1 MLRIS
6 ALMKKD
12 IKKMYKNKSFIPFS
26 FILIDILS
34 PPPSSV
40 PSLNLK
46 ISPFLQD
53 SSFRFFT
60 GSFVPSLPN
69 FPGEITISLT
79 HLLHLLWFDI
89 HPSPPT
95 EVALFR
101 SAVTPECQVW
111 PACFHMFILFHDPRA
126 LACVPTYGLLGSSPF
141 A

>member
-1 MLRIS
+1 MLSSNLRLERSHIVKNLCS
-6 ALMKKD
+6 DEKRHQ
-12 IKKMYKNKSFIPFS
+12 KMYKNKSFIPFS

-40 PSLNLK
+40 SSLHLK

-60 GSFVPSLPN
+60 GSF
-69 FPGEITISLT
+69 FPLSAKFPRRDLHRLA
-79 HLLHLLWFDI
+79 HLLHLLRFDI

-101 SAVTPECQVW
+101 SAVTPECL
-111 PACFHMFILFHDPRA
+111 FRMLILFHDPRA
-126 LACVPTYGLLGSSPF
+126 C
-141 A
+141 